1 MLISVD
7 TGNKSIKT
15 THKLFTSG
23 LTISD
28 TKPPF
33 GENILYYEGKY
44 YVLSEQ
50 RIPYLR
56 DKTIDDRFFVLT
68 LFAIYFELE
77 YNHILPISSVAE
89 IQLAIS
95 LPPLHYGAQYKK
107 FEEYFC
113 GRDIIDFK
121 MNGRPH
127 SLFINKAVCFP
138 QAYAA
143 AMTVFQTIRD
153 QTKVRI
159 VDIGGFTAD
168 YLQIVNGQADLTV
181 CDSLEHGVITL
192 YNEIIRKVNADLDM
206 LVDDTDID
214 EVING
219 RSDAYPK
226 QVVAIVHNK
235 ALEFVDTLNMKL
247 RERMVDLRLGKT
259 IFAGGGA
266 VLLRRYIENSGKF
279 GNCSF
284 ITDVRANAK
293 GSEILYTVNQ
303 GR

>member
-1 MLISVD
+1 MLISLD
-7 TGNKSIKT
+7 TGNKAVKSA
-15 THKLFTSG
+15 HKLFTSG
-23 LTISD
+23 LEISD

-33 GENILYYEGKY
+33 GENVLHYEGKY

-56 DKTIDDRFFVLT
+56 DKTVDERFFVLA
-68 LFAIYFELE
+68 LFAIYFELQYHHALQKPNIVE
-77 YNHILPISSVAE
+77 VE
-89 IQLAIS
+89 LAVS

-107 FEEYFC
+107 FEQYFC
-113 GRDIIDFK
+113 NRDIIDFE
-121 MNGRPH
+121 MNGSPC
-127 SLFINKAVCFP
+127 SIYINKAVCFP

-143 AMTVFQTIRD
+143 AMTMFSAIRG

-168 YLQIVNGQADLTV
+168 YLQIINGQADLTV

-192 YNEIIRKVNADLDM
+192 YNSIIRKVNADLDM
-206 LVDDTDID
+206 LVDETDID

-219 RSDAYPK
+219 KEKGYPGE
-226 QVVAIVHNK
+226 VVKIIHAK
-235 ALEFVDTLNMKL
+235 AHEFVNALSMKL
-247 RERMVDLRLGKT
+247 RERMVDLRLGNT

-266 VLLRRYIENSGKF
+266 ILLRRYIEDSGKF

-284 ITDVRANAK
+284 ITDIGANAK
-293 GSEILYTVNQ
+293 GCEILYAASQ